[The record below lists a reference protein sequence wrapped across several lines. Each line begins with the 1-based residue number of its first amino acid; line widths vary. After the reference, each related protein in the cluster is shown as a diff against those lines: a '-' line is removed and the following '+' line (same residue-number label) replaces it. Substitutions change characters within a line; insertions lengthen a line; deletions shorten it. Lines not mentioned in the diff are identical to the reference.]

1 MANYLDGHI
10 ELLALGDFTWR
21 NKINSNFS
29 TMVAYQTISAAT
41 YTVDASPPDNC
52 TLDRILFLDPSS
64 NNITITLPDPTLFP
78 GRQLV
83 FICVVETASTTNTM
97 TMAPSSNIIS
107 NSTGID
113 RTLGF
118 RQVMTSN
125 GTKWVGRGFDN

>member
-10 ELLALGDFTWR
+10 ELLTLSDFTWR

-52 TLDRILFLDPSS
+52 TLDRILFLDASS
-64 NNITITLPDPTLFP
+64 NAITITLPDPTLFP
-78 GRQLV
+78 GREII
-83 FICVVETASTTNTM
+83 FIVQDETNTM

-107 NSTGID
+107 NQDTID
-113 RTLGF
+113 QDLGF

-125 GTKWVGRGFDN
+125 GTKWCGRGNDN